1 MAPDKPIRILL
12 IEDNPLNART
22 VEEMLRRSAAPAFE
36 VTRAYSLVNALD
48 LLVRLPF
55 DAILLDLM
63 LPDSEGL
70 ETFLAT
76 QRHAPRVPIVV
87 LTSLEDEAMA
97 LTAVAKGAQDYLS
110 KGNLSTEALVRAV
123 TYAVVRTRQAALAS
137 QEGARKGAVL
147 AFVGAKGGVGTTTLA
162 CHFAA
167 ELQRQTGK
175 RTLLFDLEP
184 HGSGAAFLVRAEP
197 RFTVADAAANLHR
210 LDRDLWEGMVCQTSA
225 GFDLLASPGSGR
237 LSEPPR
243 ADRVRHVAR
252 FAAAFYDWVVFDLGR
267 LGPAALD
274 LLEDQPE
281 LFVVT
286 TLQLPELRESQRI
299 LKRLLDLGYT
309 RERLRLLLN
318 RCATRAA
325 LSPEDV
331 ERAVGFPVFGTVE
344 DSADELAEAY
354 SDGEFLR
361 PQLRLRKQIARV
373 AGRSLGSEAEPE
385 SGGVR
390 KWIGR
395 LKGPAVRPSATG
407 AV

>member
-87 LTSLEDEAMA
+87 LTSLED
-97 LTAVAKGAQDYLS
+97 
-110 KGNLSTEALVRAV
+110 EALVRAV

-237 LSEPPR
+237 LSESPR
-243 ADRVRHVAR
+243 P
-252 FAAAFYDWVVFDLGR
+252 FTTGSCSIWAAW
-267 LGPAALD
+267 GP
-274 LLEDQPE
+274 
-281 LFVVT
+281 
-286 TLQLPELRESQRI
+286 RRSICWRI
-299 LKRLLDLGYT
+299 
-309 RERLRLLLN
+309 
-318 RCATRAA
+318 
-325 LSPEDV
+325 S
-331 ERAVGFPVFGTVE
+331 
-344 DSADELAEAY
+344 
-354 SDGEFLR
+354 
-361 PQLRLRKQIARV
+361 
-373 AGRSLGSEAEPE
+373 RSCS
-385 SGGVR
+385 
-390 KWIGR
+390 W
-395 LKGPAVRPSATG
+395 
-407 AV
+407 